1 MKKTST
7 KNRKYGSRI
16 SRLLSAV
23 LIPLIWLAA
32 LPVCIHAHA
41 ATIITYKVEVT
52 SESKASGWN
61 SARLEL
67 HYKDRSGNTSSDS
80 WDIKNDI
87 SNGNNVTKIVPR
99 YETDKVP
106 YMIRLYLD
114 FGGGFSIRTH
124 SGRVKLSVDGEEITN
139 EAYSAASYPF
149 VSSNKT
155 MDFGIYGL
163 IPAEVISADGSSK
176 SYATVKQAW
185 NEAKE
190 LEGSTVK
197 LSRNSTVKG
206 TLEVKKN
213 IKIDLNGCLLANA
226 EVSPLFHVL
235 SGGKL
240 SVIDSDPNR
249 DTGETFLC
257 TTGMTGE
264 EEAESRTYP
273 LKGGGIWHGGSE
285 ESGGAIKVE
294 KGGTL
299 SMNGGTIT
307 DCHSSEGSGG
317 AICCEGD
324 LDLKDTK
331 FIFCTAL
338 DGNGG
343 AICISGKP
351 VISLENL
358 SFERCSAENG
368 GAISFENVETVGK
381 VNKFDNCTFN
391 NCQAEDYGGAYY
403 NIGRS
408 TITADGLTF
417 SNCRAECGGGLYIA
431 SGGTQFDSVVYPNTI
446 SNSKFENCS
455 AEELGGGVG
464 YRNAAE
470 LTLQNVEFNECK
482 SEDDGGAIHLITIVA
497 HGRNDYSQH
506 DIHINNCDIHHC
518 TAKDEGGGICVYD
531 EHSTDMRNVT
541 MLYNS
546 FVHDNTAKKG
556 GGVYVESDYVY
567 MVGSTVTDNTATGK
581 NSGGGVYVDSMY
593 DIEVADETVIRD
605 NTANGERNNLCLQ
618 NGMLSSAK
626 LYCGGLYDGTYIGI
640 SSTGNGAATVAKNI
654 SQYQA
659 NKYLHSDDAARS
671 FSMTETKE
679 VSTPLFASMIS
690 ENISW
695 IIIIGGVIVIAGVI
709 TFLYLRKRRK
719 EGKEND
725 ESNDKQTDGQADE
738 ENE

>member
-1 MKKTST
+1 MKKTSIKKHT
-7 KNRKYGSRI
+7 TGSRI
-16 SRLLSAV
+16 SKLLSAV
-23 LIPLIWLAA
+23 LISLILLAA
-32 LPVCIHAHA
+32 LPVSIPAQA

-61 SARLEL
+61 NARLEL

-124 SGRVKLSVDGEEITN
+124 SGRVKFSVEGEEITN

-185 NEAKE
+185 NEAKD

-197 LSRNSTVKG
+197 LSRNATVKG

-226 EVSPLFHVL
+226 EVSPLFHVM

-240 SVIDSDPNR
+240 SIIDSDPNR
-249 DTGETFLC
+249 DTGETFFC
-257 TTGMTGE
+257 TTGMTSE

-273 LKGGGIWHGGSE
+273 LKGGGIYHGGCE
-285 ESGGAIKVE
+285 ESGGFAKVE

-299 SMNGGTIT
+299 SMDGGTVT
-307 DCHSSEGSGG
+307 DCHSSDGNGG
-317 AICCEGD
+317 AIYCEGN
-324 LDLKDTK
+324 LNLKDTE

-338 DGNGG
+338 EGNGG

-351 VISLENL
+351 DVSFENL

-381 VNKFDNCTFN
+381 VSKFDNCTFH
-391 NCQAEDYGGAYY
+391 NCQADDYGGGYY

-417 SNCRAECGGGLYIA
+417 SNCRAECGGGMYIT
-431 SGGTQFDSVVYPNTI
+431 SGGSQFDSVVYPNTI

-455 AEELGGGVG
+455 AEDFGGGVG
-464 YRNAAE
+464 YHNAAE
-470 LTLQNVEFNECK
+470 LTLDHVEFNECK
-482 SEDDGGAIHLITIVA
+482 SEDDGGAIYLITIVA
-497 HGRNDYSQH
+497 YGRNDYGQH
-506 DIHINNCDIHHC
+506 DIRISNCDIHHC
-518 TAKDEGGGICVYD
+518 TAADEGGGICVDD
-531 EHSTDMRNVT
+531 ERSTDVNNVT
-541 MLYNS
+541 ILYNS
-546 FVHDNTAKKG
+546 SVHDNTAKTG
-556 GGVYVESDYVY
+556 GGIYVVSNYVY
-567 MVGSTVTDNTATGK
+567 LVGSTVTDNTATGK
-581 NSGGGVYVDSMY
+581 NGGGVYVDSMD
-593 DIEVADETVIRD
+593 DIEVAEAVVIRD
-605 NTANGERNNLCLQ
+605 NTANGEKNNLCLQ
-618 NGMLSSAK
+618 NGTFSSAK
-626 LYCGGLYDGTYIGI
+626 LYSGGLYDGSYIGI
-640 SSTGNGAATVAKNI
+640 SSTGNGSATVGKNI
-654 SQYQA
+654 SQYQV
-659 NKYLHSDDAARS
+659 NKYLHADDYARS
-671 FSMTETKE
+671 LSMTNLRE
-679 VSTPLFASMIS
+679 VSTPLFASVIS
-690 ENISW
+690 DNISL
-695 IIIIGGVIVIAGVI
+695 IIIIGGVIIIAGIVLI
-709 TFLYLRKRRK
+709 LYFKKRRK
-719 EGKEND
+719 EGRKDEAND
-725 ESNDKQTDGQADE
+725 DEADTNADE